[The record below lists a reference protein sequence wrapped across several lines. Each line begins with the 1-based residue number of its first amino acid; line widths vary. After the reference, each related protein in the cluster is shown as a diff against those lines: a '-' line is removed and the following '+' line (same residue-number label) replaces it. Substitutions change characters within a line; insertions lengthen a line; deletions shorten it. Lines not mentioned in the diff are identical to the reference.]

1 MSEEIQINRIVKI
14 IIFKLQNTENCKS
27 ILNSTKMYEMNKVL
41 DIIFL
46 KIFLCILFIRFKNS
60 TIPNVRKI
68 IKKNMKNKFEK
79 NNIINEKNNFI
90 DVKSLI
96 FNYKLI

>member
-27 ILNSTKMYEMNKVL
+27 ILNSTKMYEINKVL

-68 IKKNMKNKFEK
+68 IKKIRKISLRKTLSLMKK
-79 NNIINEKNNFI
+79 
-90 DVKSLI
+90 VML
-96 FNYKLI
+96 LT